1 METGKV
7 RALKR
12 WRPWLALALS
22 SALLAAPA
30 HAIATSNDAP
40 TTFRNDA
47 DDGAVSDQQAV
58 NRELEL
64 FRGSA
69 VSMIQAMAIAEAL
82 HAGATTADVSFD
94 GASDSPVYRVKTLHN
109 DRVWHHAIDA
119 TTGKI
124 VGGEAALPLKELDA
138 EDRSNLA
145 ALRTIRHRLADAIR
159 VAEQAASGKAI
170 SGGLIRERGRLNF
183 AIVVMSGSDLK
194 EVILEPPG
202 AAGRR

>member
-1 METGKV
+1 LLAIVLVAIILPAPIHANASSSGEPASLRDETG
-7 RALKR
+7 
-12 WRPWLALALS
+12 
-22 SALLAAPA
+22 
-30 HAIATSNDAP
+30 
-40 TTFRNDA
+40 
-47 DDGAVSDQQAV
+47 DGAASDQQAV
-58 NRELEL
+58 NRELAL

-69 VSMIQAMAIAEAL
+69 ISLSQAMAIAEAL

-94 GASDSPVYRVKTLHN
+94 GASASPVYRVKTLHN
-109 DRVWHHAIDA
+109 DRIWHHAIDA

-124 VGGEAALPLKELDA
+124 VGGEAALPLKEVDA

-145 ALRTIRHRLADAIR
+145 ALKTIRHRLADAVR

-194 EVILEPPG
+194 EVILQPPG
-202 AAGRR
+202 ASGRR

>member
-1 METGKV
+1 M
-7 RALKR
+7 RAPR
-12 WRPWLALALS
+12 CWRQ
-22 SALLAAPA
+22 LLAAALVAVILPA
-30 HAIATSNDAP
+30 PVFAVASSTGEPASL
-40 TTFRNDA
+40 RNEA
-47 DDGAVSDQQAV
+47 EESAASDQQAV
-58 NRELEL
+58 NHELEL

-69 VSMIQAMAIAEAL
+69 ISLSQAMAIAEAL

-94 GASDSPVYRVKTLHN
+94 GASGSPVYRVKTVHN
-109 DRVWHHAIDA
+109 DRIWQHAIDA

-138 EDRSNLA
+138 EDRSNLV
-145 ALRTIRHRLADAIR
+145 ALKTIRHRLADAVR

-170 SGGLIRERGRLNF
+170 SGGLIRDRGRLSF

-202 AAGRR
+202 AARRR

>member
-1 METGKV
+1 M
-7 RALKR
+7 RAPR
-12 WRPWLALALS
+12 CWRQ
-22 SALLAAPA
+22 LLAAALVAVILPA
-30 HAIATSNDAP
+30 PVYAIASSTGEPASL
-40 TTFRNDA
+40 RNEA
-47 DDGAVSDQQAV
+47 EESAASGQQAV

-69 VSMIQAMAIAEAL
+69 ISLSQAMAIAEAL

-94 GASDSPVYRVKTLHN
+94 GAPDSPVYRVKTLHN
-109 DRVWHHAIDA
+109 DRIWHHAIDA
-119 TTGKI
+119 TTGRI

-145 ALRTIRHRLADAIR
+145 ALRTIRHRLADAIH
-159 VAEQAASGKAI
+159 VAEQAAAGKAI

-194 EVILEPPG
+194 EVILQPPG

>member
-1 METGKV
+1 MLI
-7 RALKR
+7 RLCFFNDQAN
-12 WRPWLALALS
+12 
-22 SALLAAPA
+22 ALLLGRRAMKPCRKRRGPSPA
-30 HAIATSNDAP
+30 
-40 TTFRNDA
+40 
-47 DDGAVSDQQAV
+47 
-58 NRELEL
+58 
-64 FRGSA
+64 
-69 VSMIQAMAIAEAL
+69 
-82 HAGATTADVSFD
+82 ADVSFG

-119 TTGKI
+119 ATGKI

>member
-1 METGKV
+1 MRAPRFWTQLLFVILVAISLPAPIYANASSTGEQASL
-7 RALKR
+7 REAGDN
-12 WRPWLALALS
+12 A
-22 SALLAAPA
+22 
-30 HAIATSNDAP
+30 
-40 TTFRNDA
+40 
-47 DDGAVSDQQAV
+47 SDQQAIA
-58 NRELEL
+58 RELAL

-69 VSMIQAMAIAEAL
+69 VSLSQAMAIAEAR

-94 GASDSPVYRVKTLHN
+94 GAPDSPVYRVKTLHN

-124 VGGEAALPLKELDA
+124 VGGEAALPLKEVDTD
-138 EDRSNLA
+138 DRTNLV
-145 ALRTIRHRLADAIR
+145 ALKTAGHRLADAVR

-170 SGGLIRERGRLNF
+170 SGGLIRQRGRLNF

-202 AAGRR
+202 TSGRR

>member
-1 METGKV
+1 MV
-7 RALKR
+7 AIIL
-12 WRPWLALALS
+12 P
-22 SALLAAPA
+22 APA
-30 HAIATSNDAP
+30 YAIASPISEPASLGNEAG
-40 TTFRNDA
+40 
-47 DDGAVSDQQAV
+47 DGPASDQQAV
-58 NRELEL
+58 SRELAL

-69 VSMIQAMAIAEAL
+69 VSLSQAMAIAEAL

-94 GASDSPVYRVKTLHN
+94 GASDAPVYRVKTLHN

-119 TTGKI
+119 RTGKI

>member
-1 METGKV
+1 M
-7 RALKR
+7 RAPR
-12 WRPWLALALS
+12 CWRQ
-22 SALLAAPA
+22 LLAIVLVAIILPAPIYA
-30 HAIATSNDAP
+30 MASSTDEPTS
-40 TTFRNDA
+40 FRNEA
-47 DDGAVSDQQAV
+47 GDGAASDQQAV

-69 VSMIQAMAIAEAL
+69 ISLSQAMAIAEAL

-94 GASDSPVYRVKTLHN
+94 GAPDAPVYRVKTLHH

-124 VGGEAALPLKELDA
+124 VGGEAALPLKQLDA

-145 ALRTIRHRLADAIR
+145 ALKTIRHRLADAVR
-159 VAEQAASGKAI
+159 VAEQAAAGKAI
-170 SGGLIRERGRLNF
+170 SGGLIRERSRLNF

-202 AAGRR
+202 VARRR

>member
-1 METGKV
+1 MRTPC
-7 RALKR
+7 
-12 WRPWLALALS
+12 WRQ
-22 SALLAAPA
+22 LLAIVLVAIILPAPI
-30 HAIATSNDAP
+30 HANASSTDEQASL
-40 TTFRNDA
+40 RNEA
-47 DDGAVSDQQAV
+47 GDGAASDQQAV
-58 NRELEL
+58 NRELAL

-69 VSMIQAMAIAEAL
+69 VSLSQAMAIAEAL

-109 DRVWHHAIDA
+109 DRIWQHAIDA

-138 EDRSNLA
+138 EDRSNLV
-145 ALRTIRHRLADAIR
+145 ALKTIRHRLADAVR
-159 VAEQAASGKAI
+159 VAEHAASGKAV

-202 AAGRR
+202 GAGRR

>member
-1 METGKV
+1 M
-7 RALKR
+7 RALR
-12 WRPWLALALS
+12 CWRQ
-22 SALLAAPA
+22 LLAAALVAVILPA
-30 HAIATSNDAP
+30 PVYAIASSTDEPASL
-40 TTFRNDA
+40 RN
-47 DDGAVSDQQAV
+47 GAEESAASDQQAV

-69 VSMIQAMAIAEAL
+69 ISLSQAMAIAEAL

-94 GASDSPVYRVKTLHN
+94 GAPDSPVYRVKTLHN

-119 TTGKI
+119 ATGKI
-124 VGGEAALPLKELDA
+124 VGGEAALPVKELDA

-183 AIVVMSGSDLK
+183 AIVVMSGGDLK

>member
-1 METGKV
+1 M
-7 RALKR
+7 RAPR
-12 WRPWLALALS
+12 CWRQ
-22 SALLAAPA
+22 LLAAALVAVILPA
-30 HAIATSNDAP
+30 PVYAVASSTGEPASL
-40 TTFRNDA
+40 RNEA
-47 DDGAVSDQQAV
+47 EESAASDQQAV

-69 VSMIQAMAIAEAL
+69 ISLSQAMAIAEAL
-82 HAGATTADVSFD
+82 HAGAMTADVSFD
-94 GASDSPVYRVKTLHN
+94 GASGSPVYRVKTLHN
-109 DRVWHHAIDA
+109 DRIWQHAIDA
-119 TTGKI
+119 KTGKI

-138 EDRSNLA
+138 GDRSNLA

-159 VAEQAASGKAI
+159 VAEQAAAGKAI

>member
-1 METGKV
+1 MHAPRSWRQFLAIVLLAIILPAPIYANASSTGEPASLRDETGD
-7 RALKR
+7 
-12 WRPWLALALS
+12 
-22 SALLAAPA
+22 AAA
-30 HAIATSNDAP
+30 
-40 TTFRNDA
+40 
-47 DDGAVSDQQAV
+47 SDQQAV
-58 NRELEL
+58 NRELAL

-69 VSMIQAMAIAEAL
+69 VSLSQAMAIAEAL

-94 GASDSPVYRVKTLHN
+94 GASDAPVYRVKTLHN
-109 DRVWHHAIDA
+109 DRIWHHAIDA

-124 VGGEAALPLKELDA
+124 VGGEAALPLKEVAA
-138 EDRSNLA
+138 EDRSNLV
-145 ALRTIRHRLADAIR
+145 ALKTIRHRLADAVR

>member
-1 METGKV
+1 M
-7 RALKR
+7 RAPR
-12 WRPWLALALS
+12 CWGQ
-22 SALLAAPA
+22 LLAIVLMAIILPAPVYA
-30 HAIATSNDAP
+30 AASSTDEQASL
-40 TTFRNDA
+40 RNGA
-47 DDGAVSDQQAV
+47 GDGAASDQRAV
-58 NRELEL
+58 NRELAL
-64 FRGSA
+64 FRGA
-69 VSMIQAMAIAEAL
+69 TVSLSRAMAIAEAL

-94 GASDSPVYRVKTLHN
+94 GASDAPVYRVKTLHN

-119 TTGKI
+119 ATGKI
-124 VGGEAALPLKELDA
+124 VGGEAALPVKELDA

>member
-1 METGKV
+1 M
-7 RALKR
+7 RAPR
-12 WRPWLALALS
+12 CWRQ
-22 SALLAAPA
+22 LLAIVLVAIILPAPIYA
-30 HAIATSNDAP
+30 MASSTDEPSLL
-40 TTFRNDA
+40 RNEA
-47 DDGAVSDQQAV
+47 GDGAASDQQAIS
-58 NRELEL
+58 RELEL

-69 VSMIQAMAIAEAL
+69 ISLSQAMAIAEAL

-94 GASDSPVYRVKTLHN
+94 GAPDAPVYRVKTLHH

-124 VGGEAALPLKELDA
+124 VGGEAALPLKQLDA

-145 ALRTIRHRLADAIR
+145 ALKTIRHRLADAVR
-159 VAEQAASGKAI
+159 VAEQAAAGKAI
-170 SGGLIRERGRLNF
+170 SGGLIRERSRLNF

-202 AAGRR
+202 AARRR